1 MASSELLVRSG
12 RLIWFA
18 DRSLPRG
25 RGPEG
30 PCFQLANPSVRAAF
44 RTPADRAAQDDCTSA
59 RDSLRPNAR
68 GSASATSRLNR
79 YLWVP
84 LRGCEVR
91 LMLRPEQLLALHRQ
105 GRLRSSFHSHES
117 PHQNVEH
124 DYAGKSSI
132 SRGRTYTGWIRSL
145 TGCTAFGAARDPGV
159 KFMCRCGRRT
169 SGPSGHPWPPK
180 YGEGCQYPLK
190 SPPAQADFADLVF
203 LEIRGTPSFVVGS
216 HITAH

>member
-1 MASSELLVRSG
+1 VRSGPEALGSASGYAVPSPQTLTMASSELLAHSG
-12 RLIWFA
+12 RLIHFA
-18 DRSLPRG
+18 GRSLPRG

-68 GSASATSRLNR
+68 GSASAMSHLNR
-79 YLWVP
+79 YTWVP

-105 GRLRSSFHSHES
+105 GLLRSSFHSHES

-132 SRGRTYTGWIRSL
+132 SRGRTHTGWTRSL
-145 TGCTAFGAARDPGV
+145 AGCTAFRAKFWRGPHVVPAPRTQSEPRSSAVANNASARPDASTKG
-159 KFMCRCGRRT
+159 KQ
-169 SGPSGHPWPPK
+169 
-180 YGEGCQYPLK
+180 E
-190 SPPAQADFADLVF
+190 
-203 LEIRGTPSFVVGS
+203 
-216 HITAH
+216 

>member
-12 RLIWFA
+12 RLMVFA

-44 RTPADRAAQDDCTSA
+44 RTPADRAVQDDCTSA

-68 GSASATSRLNR
+68 GSASATSHLNR

-145 TGCTAFGAARDPGV
+145 TGCTAFRADAAGV
-159 KFMCRCGRRT
+159 EGCRSSCGTGRRAYDDVPHT
-169 SGPSGHPWPPK
+169 SES
-180 YGEGCQYPLK
+180 
-190 SPPAQADFADLVF
+190 
-203 LEIRGTPSFVVGS
+203 
-216 HITAH
+216 

>member
-1 MASSELLVRSG
+1 VRSG
-12 RLIWFA
+12 PEALGSASGYAVPSRRRLLWPHLSFWSA
-18 DRSLPRG
+18 PGGLWSSPTGLCLAAAGQKVPVFSLRILPFV
-25 RGPEG
+25 P
-30 PCFQLANPSVRAAF
+30 PSVPRQTGRSRTIVRPPVIAF
-44 RTPADRAAQDDCTSA
+44 A
-59 RDSLRPNAR
+59 RMRG
-68 GSASATSRLNR
+68 GSASATSHLNR

-145 TGCTAFGAARDPGV
+145 TGCTAFGAGAAHIPGQIV
-159 KFMCRCGRRT
+159 ATG
-169 SGPSGHPWPPK
+169 
-180 YGEGCQYPLK
+180 
-190 SPPAQADFADLVF
+190 
-203 LEIRGTPSFVVGS
+203 
-216 HITAH
+216 